1 MIVPNFKNSREY
13 ILGITQEELANR
25 LSKKRST
32 IAGWENGID
41 TIPLIE
47 LIKYANMFDFSLDY
61 LFGLSKNVYNKNKIV
76 FNNDLLSSNLK
87 LLRNKNG
94 FKEEDIASLLGTTQP
109 NYSHYETGTNI
120 IKTTYL
126 YSLLKYYKPFSID
139 ELFGRKK

>member
-13 ILGITQEELANR
+13 ILGITQKELAR
-25 LSKKRST
+25 LLNKKRST

-47 LIKYANMFDFSLDY
+47 LIKYANMFNFSLDY
-61 LFGLSKNVYNKNKIV
+61 LFGLSKNIYNKNKIIFDNEV
-76 FNNDLLSSNLK
+76 LSNKLKTLRIKNN
-87 LLRNKNG
+87 
-94 FKEEDIASLLGTTQP
+94 FKEEDIANLLGTTQP

-139 ELFGRKK
+139 ELFGRKR